1 MNKIQVDKNLNPE
14 NCQALGFKWQ
24 YDTIY
29 DPEAPQT
36 ANKEF
41 IELLNQGWKLGK
53 SASRELE
60 KNGGIGLY
68 KPIQ

>member
-1 MNKIQVDKNLNPE
+1 MDKIQVNKNLNPE
-14 NCQALGFKWQ
+14 NCQVLGFKWQ

-29 DPEAPQT
+29 DPEAPQE

-41 IELLNQGWKLGK
+41 TELLNQGWELGK

-60 KNGGIGLY
+60 KNGGVGLY
-68 KPIQ
+68 KPIR